1 VERGGYLQ
9 RSFFRPPPLGHL
21 LNQLSVRGWSKKKRD
36 EGRRGGGRS
45 AAGGIFSHS
54 VHRAGR
60 AAGVIVLVLK
70 VLSSRELLLPM
81 LVVTSC
87 SVFTTANTILF
98 ILYPCKE
105 INLHSGKES
114 AVVK

>member
-1 VERGGYLQ
+1 MERGGYLQ
-9 RSFFRPPPLGHL
+9 RSFFRPPPLGQL

-70 VLSSRELLLPM
+70 VEVVFSRTTSSREQLRPMSSLQDVLHGVYHCKHDTFHSLP
-81 LVVTSC
+81 
-87 SVFTTANTILF
+87 
-98 ILYPCKE
+98 
-105 INLHSGKES
+105 
-114 AVVK
+114 VKR